1 MMISLYILEGIIEKV
16 FATVDL
22 NDSYLYTL
30 AFIKGRIA
38 ESPSCEID

>member
-1 MMISLYILEGIIEKV
+1 
-16 FATVDL
+16 L

-38 ESPSCEID
+38 ESPSCEIDWLY